1 MVFFIQRVFDGLLN
15 GTIYASLAI
24 AIVVIY
30 RATGILNFAQGELA
44 TLSAYVGFLFVAPS
58 SLALSGS
65 GLVGSL
71 PGVPWPIPLAIAA
84 AVLFG
89 VAAGAAVE
97 RFLIRPLEGRSELS
111 VVNITIGLL
120 IAINALTI
128 ELWGTNSRL
137 FPSPFPSEQDDF
149 YFVFGARLRFASIGV
164 WATILVVLGLLGL
177 FLHRTKVGLA
187 FRAITSNR
195 ASAQLCGVPSGR
207 VLMIGWAVAAGL
219 GAFAAVLI
227 SVSGRTF
234 LDPTLM
240 IRVLIYSFAAA
251 TIGGLDSP
259 VGALSGGLIVGLTQ
273 TMVPAYVPYFS
284 TELSLLPPLLVM
296 LAILL
301 FRPTGL
307 LGTARVERV

>member
-1 MVFFIQRVFDGLLN
+1 MDFFIQRVFDGLLN

-44 TLSAYVGFLFVAPS
+44 TLSAYIGFLFVAPS

-65 GLVGSL
+65 GLIGVI
-71 PGVPWPIPLAIAA
+71 PGLPWPTPVAMAA

-89 VAAGAAVE
+89 VAIGALVE

-111 VVNITIGLL
+111 IVNVSIGLL
-120 IAINALTI
+120 IAINALVI
-128 ELWGTNSRL
+128 ELWGTNSRR

-149 YFVFGARLRFASIGV
+149 VFVLGARLRFASIGV
-164 WATILVVLGLLGL
+164 WLTVLVVLGLLGL
-177 FLHRTKVGLA
+177 FLHRTKIGLA

-195 ASAQLCGVPSGR
+195 SSAQLCGIPSGR
-207 VLMIGWAVAAGL
+207 ILMVGWAVAAGL
-219 GAFAAVLI
+219 GALAAVLV
-227 SVSGRTF
+227 SVSGRVF

-240 IRVLIYSFAAA
+240 IRILIYSFAAA

-259 VGALSGGLIVGLTQ
+259 VGAVAGGLVVGLTQ

-284 TELSLLPPLLVM
+284 TELSLLPPLLAM
-296 LAILL
+296 LLMLL

-307 LGTARVERV
+307 FGTARVERV